1 MDDNRFKWPVVP
13 HPDVD
18 LYSLAMELRG
28 VAEGS
33 AELASADKDLRH
45 NAAYLRARLDVW
57 GTSFSPSEALFR
69 DMLEMVLREVKEQV
83 PWILEPQ
90 DE

>member
-1 MDDNRFKWPVVP
+1 MDDHRFKWPVQP
-13 HPDVD
+13 GPDVN

-45 NAAYLRARLDVW
+45 NAAYLRARLDAW
-57 GTSFSPSEALFR
+57 GNSQSPSEQLFR
-69 DMLEMVLREVKEQV
+69 LFLIAVIGEVERHAPWMLE
-83 PWILEPQ
+83 PA
-90 DE
+90 DG